1 MPFHAGQQGLFDFNQ
16 IDFDF
21 NIQFEQLFFS
31 IVPSVVFIVASS
43 WRAVAQLRKPTL
55 VKAPIFQFIK
65 LVREHH
71 DYTPSKHH

>member
-1 MPFHAGQQGLFDFNQ
+1 MPFITGQQDLFDFNQ
-16 IDFDF
+16 VDFDF

-31 IVPSVVFIVASS
+31 IVPSVIFIVASS

-71 DYTPSKHH
+71 DCTSINHY